1 MYSSLLT
8 PRENAYLAAL
18 NARNGMAE
26 ATRLMLAKAEVNG
39 LKPAERDELLVCSR
53 IANEKMRIK

>member
-1 MYSSLLT
+1 MYNSLLT

-26 ATRLMLAKAEVNG
+26 ATRLMRANE
-39 LKPAERDELLVCSR
+39 LKPADRDELLICSR